1 MRSDE
6 YHRLGVACVTMAGQS
21 SNFSA
26 DAKNRW
32 FKLARTC
39 SILEHEAAENRVA
52 PRASRMGVG
61 RAPSARYRRDEA

>member
-1 MRSDE
+1 
-6 YHRLGVACVTMAGQS
+6 MAGQS

-32 FKLARTC
+32 LKLARTC

-52 PRASRMGVG
+52 PRASRTAAFGEH
-61 RAPSARYRRDEA
+61 RRHDTEADVPN